1 MNFDI
6 LLQLVAIGAVVVAG
20 PMIIVLLYARSGN
33 L

>member
-1 MNFDI
+1 MNFEI
-6 LLQLVAIGAVVVAG
+6 LVQLAAIGAIVVAG